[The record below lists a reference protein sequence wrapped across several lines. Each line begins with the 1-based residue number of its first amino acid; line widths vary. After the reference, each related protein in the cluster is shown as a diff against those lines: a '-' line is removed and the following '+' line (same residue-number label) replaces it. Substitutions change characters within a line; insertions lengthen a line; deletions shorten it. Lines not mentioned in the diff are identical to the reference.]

1 MTIDSSNFLAG
12 ASGSDE
18 RDHSGTKSD
27 GGYSDAANLR
37 AGLSVGCVRA
47 GGPSHLK

>member
-1 MTIDSSNFLAG
+1 MTFNSSNFLAG

-27 GGYSDAANLR
+27 GGDNDAANVP
-37 AGLSVGCVRA
+37 AGLSVGCVLA
-47 GGPSHLK
+47 GGPSHL